1 MTNEIKWQNGNTC
14 GGGRNCLLVRMADGS
29 VIEFT
34 GRTIPGAVVV
44 LTEDYEK
51 NGKWSNT
58 TFRLA
63 VADTVKAIPVHSPW
77 TKEAAS
83 YAEAADKLS
92 RLFGAEVSAAS
103 AESLIRSGWEKAAQ
117 RIDATAAAMAAL

>member
-1 MTNEIKWQNGNTC
+1 MPSEMRWKNGNTC

-29 VIEFT
+29 VVEFT
-34 GRTIPGAVVV
+34 GRTIPGVVVV

-63 VADTVKAIPVHSPW
+63 VADTAKVVPVHSSW

-83 YAEAADKLS
+83 YAEAAEILT
-92 RLFGAEVSAAS
+92 RMFGQDVSAAS
-103 AESLIRSGWEKAAQ
+103 AEKLIRSGWEKAAK
-117 RIDATAAAMAAL
+117 RIDETAAALTAM

>member
-1 MTNEIKWQNGNTC
+1 MPNEMDWKNGNTC
-14 GGGRNCLLVRMADGS
+14 GGGRNCLLVRLADRSVVEFAGS
-29 VIEFT
+29 
-34 GRTIPGAVVV
+34 TIPGVVVV

-63 VADTVKAIPVHSPW
+63 VADTVKAVPVHSSW

-83 YAEAADKLS
+83 YTEAAAILS
-92 RLFGAEVSAAS
+92 RLFGADVSAAA
-103 AESLIRSGWEKAAQ
+103 AEALIRSGWQKAAD
-117 RIDATAAAMAAL
+117 RIDATAAALAAM

>member
-34 GRTIPGAVVV
+34 GRTIPGVVVV

-63 VADTVKAIPVHSPW
+63 VADTVKAVPVHSSW

-83 YAEAADKLS
+83 YTEAAAILS
-92 RLFGAEVSAAS
+92 RLFGADVSAAA
-103 AESLIRSGWEKAAQ
+103 AEALIRSGWEKAAK
-117 RIDATAAAMAAL
+117 RIDETAAALTAM